1 VRSTIVVGLAVAGAL
16 LTGPTAA
23 GAATA
28 PAATAPVPS
37 TVGYD
42 VSHPQCGS
50 VLPTGQAF
58 GIVGVNGGTAA
69 KVNPCL
75 ATELRWAASSS
86 GAVPAQPKV
95 QLYVNTANPGQVRDQ
110 VTTWPTTGSNRYGTC
125 AGTNSAA
132 CSYRYGQQRAANDVH
147 AYFAPAAR
155 AAGISSVPAG
165 YTWWLDVET
174 GNTWQTGS
182 AAALARNR
190 ATLEGMADYFTS
202 AGARVGV
209 YSTDRQWSRIVGT
222 VPAGSTLRPLSSWL
236 AGASTFNG
244 ARFNCGR
251 TPLTGGPVQLA
262 QYVSGG
268 LDGDVSCR

>member
-1 VRSTIVVGLAVAGAL
+1 MKRAVRSTIVAGLAVAGAL

-28 PAATAPVPS
+28 PAP

-75 ATELRWAASSS
+75 ATELRWAAGSS

-95 QLYVNTANPGQVRDQ
+95 QLYVNTANPGQVIDQ
-110 VTTWPTTGSNRYGTC
+110 VTTWPTTGANRYGACT
-125 AGTNSAA
+125 GSNSAA
-132 CSYRYGQQRAANDVH
+132 CSYQYGQQRAANDVQ

-155 AAGISSVPAG
+155 AAGISSGPAG

-182 AAALARNR
+182 RAALARNR

-202 AGARVGV
+202 VGARVGL
-209 YSTDRQWSRIVGT
+209 YSTARQWSRIVGT
-222 VPAGSTLRPLSSWL
+222 VPATSTLRPLSSWL
-236 AGASTFNG
+236 AGASTLNG
-244 ARFNCGR
+244 ARLNCSW
-251 TPLTGGPVQLA
+251 TPLTGGPVLLA
-262 QYVSGG
+262 QFVSGG